1 MHIDDYGFGRIVIN
15 NNTYTSDV
23 IVYPEVIAPSWWRKE
38 GHSLQESDLKDIV
51 SVQPDIL
58 VIGTGYYGAMQVPK
72 KTTEFLKSKGIVCII
87 DKTGKAVEVF
97 NSQPRDRKVVGAF
110 HLTC

>member
-15 NNTYTSDV
+15 SNTYTSDV
-23 IVYPEVIAPSWWRKE
+23 IVYPEMVTPSWWRKE
-38 GHSLQESDLKDIV
+38 GHSLQEIDLKDIV
-51 SVQPDIL
+51 NAQPDTL

-72 KTTEFLKSKGIVCII
+72 STTEFLKSKGIDCII